1 MKVLLTERQYK
12 RLVLENISNEG
23 LEKMKSL
30 KSFFKKISSEA
41 KEQMSLDLS
50 FLGTWGASIAGFM
63 KPVADFMEGNYPD
76 LSYTEIALLITG
88 GILTYFTSNKD
99 KLRVVLEEIKKRS
112 LIEQFDVMLEKCG
125 QLRNTFLNFI
135 GSLAVPVSKFSN
147 MLAYTFIIPLLPQL
161 YEMAQG
167 HEHMDI
173 NEIIGRFSAFVGVSV
188 GGVLVKKLLEAIV
201 KRFKSN

>member
-125 QLRNTFLNFI
+125 QLRNTFLNF
-135 GSLAVPVSKFSN
+135 SFS
-147 MLAYTFIIPLLPQL
+147 Y
-161 YEMAQG
+161 
-167 HEHMDI
+167 
-173 NEIIGRFSAFVGVSV
+173 
-188 GGVLVKKLLEAIV
+188 
-201 KRFKSN
+201 